1 MYPVVNLLTGP
12 AEDIENPPIEF
23 PFPCDDFQKHAF
35 KSIKEG
41 RNVLAC
47 APTASGKTLIA
58 QYAIFHTIK
67 NLKKRVVLTT
77 PIKTLSNQAYTDLKE
92 IMAPCGLTTGIS
104 TGDIKIDENSQ
115 CLVATAEIL
124 RNSMYQCQSDQYIE
138 DDSKKKINKAFIESI
153 GCIIIDEMHYI
164 NDEERGQ
171 VWEEMIILA
180 ELGIPLVMLSAT
192 LSEPEHFARWISR
205 CREGPVDLI
214 TVEKRKVPL
223 KHYFLINN
231 SQIDALESPKSLHQI
246 MDENNVYF
254 TDAFYNAKKAHEK
267 WVKEKQKKGK
277 STDNPNNIPSTVRW
291 LRDNNMLTAI
301 FFAFSQKE
309 CEAHAK
315 SIEFNLVEHEERFKI
330 EQIFDSIMQ
339 PYKSIYEGVQQVIDV
354 KTVLIKG
361 IAYHHAGMFPILKE
375 IIEKIYKEGLVKVLF
390 CTETFAVGVNGPAR
404 TVVFTAI
411 EKYDKH
417 GKILVPP
424 ASYKQMAGR
433 AGRRGMDIVGYVII
447 LFKREYPDESDIK
460 SILLG
465 KIPKITSHFKL
476 DYQFYLR
483 VTQSN
488 VTNLERFFRK
498 SLANEENETILIG
511 LKKEK
516 LTLESSLD
524 IASQQISIISNPILT
539 QVKPNIKFDLMASV
553 KPNIKFDLMASVNLL
568 IEFENRTSSEIFG
581 GIRVSLP
588 KKQQQEF
595 TKLSKQLESD
605 KGFKSVY
612 DIVKKKYN
620 LARDLQRNSK
630 QITSYEHY
638 VGDRCGQIK
647 RVLYKWGYLTN
658 INKDQLTKAD
668 VSMKGVIAG
677 NINECNPIILTEM
690 ICGNYFDG
698 LSIEEIIS
706 FVSLVAN
713 PIKTTSKLET
723 DTLEL
728 GKFTGT
734 PLLKDKIN
742 NLFNEILQKQTDE
755 DSEFGTGFGIAN
767 WKITTDYIDISYNWA
782 CGAKVGEILAEVSD
796 AEEREGNFVKNMLKI
811 SNIVNDIKTACK
823 IVGKIE
829 LLPILE
835 QSDLLIV
842 RDIVTITS
850 LHLK

>member
-12 AEDIENPPIEF
+12 AEDIENPAIEF

-77 PIKTLSNQAYTDLKE
+77 PIKTLSNQAYADLKE

-124 RNSMYQCQSDQYIE
+124 RNSMYQCQSDQYVE
-138 DDSKKKINKAFIESI
+138 EDSKKKINKAFVESI

-180 ELGIPLVMLSAT
+180 EVGIPLVMLSAT

-246 MDENNVYF
+246 MDENNSYS
-254 TDAFYNAKKAHEK
+254 TDAFLNAKKAHEK

-277 STDNPNNIPSTVRW
+277 PTDNPNDISSTVRW

-315 SIEFNLVEHEERFKI
+315 SIEFDLVEHEERFRI
-330 EQIFDSIMQ
+330 EQIFDGIMQ
-339 PYKSIYEGVQQVIDV
+339 PYKSIYEGVKQVIDV
-354 KTVLIKG
+354 RTVLMKG

-516 LTLESSLD
+516 LALESSLD
-524 IASQQISIISNPILT
+524 VASQQISIISNPILT
-539 QVKPNIKFDLMASV
+539 QV
-553 KPNIKFDLMASVNLL
+553 NLL
-568 IEFENRTSSEIFG
+568 IGFENKTSSEIFG

-595 TKLSKQLESD
+595 IKLSKQLGSD

-612 DIVKKKYN
+612 DIVKKKDV

-630 QITSYEHY
+630 QITDYEHY

-658 INKDQLTKAD
+658 IDEDQLTKAD
-668 VSMKGVIAG
+668 VSMKGVISG

-706 FVSLVAN
+706 FASLVAN

-728 GKFTGT
+728 GEFIGT
-734 PLLKDKIN
+734 PFLKEKIN
-742 NLFNEILQKQTDE
+742 NLFNEILQKQEDE

-767 WKITTDYIDISYNWA
+767 WKITTDYVDIAYNWA
-782 CGAKVGEILAEVSD
+782 CGAKVGEILEEVND
-796 AEEREGNFVKNMLKI
+796 AKEREGNFVKNMLKI
-811 SNIVNDIKTACK
+811 SNVVNDIKTACK

-835 QSDLLIV
+835 QSDSLIV